1 MLGHLRRSSQ
11 RLQIANLAVYST
23 QSPHIEYI
31 AGWCRNHSTRNFS
44 VETSNRVSND
54 RGYQSRELK
63 PSLMKDDVAIIERIK
78 NSTKELRQ
86 GPVGKNLSSAEK
98 RKFLVNT
105 LLDLE
110 DSKEGVYST
119 LDAWVAFEREFPV
132 ASLKQALVA
141 LEKEEQWHRIV
152 QVIKWMLSKGQGK
165 TIRTYEQ
172 LVCALE
178 KDNRA
183 DEACR
188 IWELKIAH
196 DLQSVPWRFC
206 RLMLGIYYRNNR
218 LDTLVKL
225 FKNLEACGR
234 KPPSKD
240 IVRKV
245 EDTYEMLGLVEEK
258 KELLEKYKE
267 LFDKP
272 SNPRVASNL
281 IQRKTKNMA
290 TAEEEEKV
298 PSAKKMKMTEDEV
311 LLAYPSREEEDG
323 KRRKKVVKRLG
334 KEEVERLLSVTVTV
348 PTLSDHDDD
357 DEEEDVWVRE
367 VLLRANRSLRASA
380 MNMRQ
385 AQDLI
390 RSLFE
395 AKGYVDVLA
404 EVDDDDDDEM
414 HLEEEGGEEAGKEE
428 VERLLSLKL
437 AVPTLSEEVM
447 SMPDDDEEDVWVR
460 EVLLRANRSLRA
472 SAMSMRQAQDLI
484 RSLFEAKG
492 YVDVLD
498 EVSDDD
504 EMMEM

>member
-1 MLGHLRRSSQ
+1 MTHHHSIVTPPPPSPPQSDSGGSSAATTAAAAAAPMLGHLRRSPH
-11 RLQIANLAVYST
+11 RLPIANLAVYSI
-23 QSPHIEYI
+23 QSSHIESI
-31 AGWCRNHSTRNFS
+31 AGWYSNHATRNFS
-44 VETSNRVSND
+44 ADTSNRVSND

-78 NSTKELRQ
+78 NSTKELSQ

-119 LDAWVAFEREFPV
+119 LDAWVAFEQEFPV

-218 LDTLVKL
+218 LDRLVKL

-272 SNPRVASNL
+272 SSN
-281 IQRKTKNMA
+281 
-290 TAEEEEKV
+290 
-298 PSAKKMKMTEDEV
+298 D
-311 LLAYPSREEEDG
+311 
-323 KRRKKVVKRLG
+323 RKKGRQFK
-334 KEEVERLLSVTVTV
+334 KADKNTK
-348 PTLSDHDDD
+348 
-357 DEEEDVWVRE
+357 
-367 VLLRANRSLRASA
+367 AS
-380 MNMRQ
+380 
-385 AQDLI
+385 
-390 RSLFE
+390 
-395 AKGYVDVLA
+395 
-404 EVDDDDDDEM
+404 
-414 HLEEEGGEEAGKEE
+414 
-428 VERLLSLKL
+428 
-437 AVPTLSEEVM
+437 
-447 SMPDDDEEDVWVR
+447 
-460 EVLLRANRSLRA
+460 
-472 SAMSMRQAQDLI
+472 
-484 RSLFEAKG
+484 
-492 YVDVLD
+492 
-498 EVSDDD
+498 
-504 EMMEM
+504 